1 MRNRLN
7 FLVGEVMGLPWPQR
21 RGSAPLPV
29 LGVSAAA
36 DAAPGQ
42 FQGDTTKR
50 WMWVA
55 ACVLGAAA
63 LPGCAG
69 YYYGE
74 KYGPTFGT
82 TVDAM
87 LRSNLVEDS
96 HRATDALLQN
106 VALDPQRP
114 VLVTTLVNVDQRSE
128 PSQLGLIV
136 AEQIAGRLVQRGV
149 RVTAL
154 KWQEPLAVQQRHPGE
169 LLVPREWHEVGE
181 AHDAQAVV
189 VGTYAVSA
197 RQLYI
202 SLKLVSPAGNAV
214 VAAHDY
220 VVPVDDDVRT
230 LLRGR

>member
-1 MRNRLN
+1 
-7 FLVGEVMGLPWPQR
+7 MGLPWPQR

-29 LGVSAAA
+29 PGVSAAA
-36 DAAPGQ
+36 EAAPGRYL
-42 FQGDTTKR
+42 GDTTKR
-50 WMWVA
+50 WVWVA

-96 HRATDALLQN
+96 HRATDALLQKW
-106 VALDPQRP
+106 ALDPQQP

-136 AEQIAGRLVQRGV
+136 AEQIAGRLVQRGL

-154 KWQEPLAVQQRHPGE
+154 KWHEPLAVQQRHPGE
-169 LLVPREWHEVGE
+169 LLLPREWHEV
-181 AHDAQAVV
+181 ARADDAQAVV

-220 VVPVDDDVRT
+220 VVPMDDDVRV